1 MKTISRGLVAF
12 ALALP
17 FAAAGARDAPTTTV
31 LGGHPVHA
39 RDIAKLSI
47 GHSTRADVERV
58 LGAPD
63 DRGADGSLVYRASAV
78 RRTGTGIG
86 AREDVVGTRSTI
98 FRFEGGDRLTR
109 ICRERS

>member
-1 MKTISRGLVAF
+1 MRTIPLGLLAF

-17 FAAAGARDAPTTTV
+17 LAAAGGRNEPTTTV
-31 LGGHPVHA
+31 LRGHPVHA
-39 RDIAKLSI
+39 RDLDKLPI
-47 GHSTRADVERV
+47 GHSTRDDVQRV

-63 DRGADGSLVYRASAV
+63 DHGADGSLVYRAEAV

-86 AREDVVGTRSTI
+86 ASESVVGTRSTI
-98 FRFEGGDRLTR
+98 FRFDGDKLAR

>member
-17 FAAAGARDAPTTTV
+17 FTVAGARDAPTTTV
-31 LGGHPVHA
+31 LRGHPVHA
-39 RDIAKLSI
+39 HDLAKLSI

-63 DRGADGSLVYRASAV
+63 DHGADGSLVYRAAAV
-78 RRTGTGIG
+78 RRTGTGID
-86 AREDVVGTRSTI
+86 ATEDVVGTRSTI
-98 FRFEGGDRLTR
+98 FRFEGGDKLTR